1 MEWLPL
7 PIDWARVDWVTVAT
21 LSGIAFIA
29 AVIANIL
36 SLGSRLVGAVL
47 TGVVYAV
54 LYVVWTYYLRAQV
67 FGTMTKAAMIYYSAA
82 AAV

>member
-7 PIDWARVDWVTVAT
+7 PIDWARVDWATVAT
-21 LSGIAFIA
+21 LSGIAFLA
-29 AVIANIL
+29 AVLAGIL

-47 TGVVYAV
+47 TGVLFAV

-67 FGTMTKAAMIYYSAA
+67 LGTLTKAAALYSAA
-82 AAV
+82 AAA